1 MLPASGLAAFRCGR
15 PAESITTLTAK
26 GRAALARSRFARMV
40 SIDSGLMTGRPMPP
54 YCCVSA
60 HPCGNT
66 RASSPSPKLAAMPVC
81 AAAAMQ
87 QAL

>member
-1 MLPASGLAAFRCGR
+1 M
-15 PAESITTLTAK
+15 TTLTAK
-26 GRAALARSRFARMV
+26 GAAALARSRFARIV
-40 SIDSGLMTGRPMPP
+40 SIDSGLMTGSTMPP
-54 YCCVSA
+54 FCFDSA

-81 AAAAMQ
+81 AAAAAA